1 VPSLKLRRVL
11 VVSGVAAAMI
21 ASSTTA
27 EAQQY
32 EARTVA
38 PRTIEHTAQGELM
51 LGVTGAVLMG
61 IPYAASVWAA
71 SQSNRE
77 GDKLLY
83 VPLVGPFAAFVDR
96 NVCTTPGCRGNIAN
110 ETLPLVASS
119 IAQGAGLALIIIAA
133 STPTTRVSAPPPASP
148 TSEVGGAHL
157 TLHVVPASYDA
168 GAGIAAFGTF

>member
-1 VPSLKLRRVL
+1 MV
-11 VVSGVAAAMI
+11 
-21 ASSTTA
+21 ASSKPA

-38 PRTIEHTAQGELM
+38 PQTMEHTAQGELM
-51 LGVTGAVLMG
+51 LGVTGAVFLG
-61 IPYAASVWAA
+61 TAYGASVWAA
-71 SQSNRE
+71 SQSHRE
-77 GDKLLY
+77 GDKLMY

-119 IAQGAGLALIIIAA
+119 IAQATGLALIILAA
-133 STPTTRVSAPPPASP
+133 STPTTRVSPPPPA
-148 TSEVGGAHL
+148 EQAAHL
-157 TLHVVPASYDA
+157 TLHVAPASYNA

>member
-11 VVSGVAAAMI
+11 LVSGIAAAMV

-38 PRTIEHTAQGELM
+38 PQTPEHTAQGELM
-51 LGVTGAVLMG
+51 LGVTGAVFMG
-61 IPYAASVWAA
+61 TAYAASVWAA
-71 SQSNRE
+71 SQSHRE
-77 GDKLLY
+77 GDKLMY

-119 IAQGAGLALIIIAA
+119 IAQATGLALIVIAA
-133 STPTTRVSAPPPASP
+133 STPTTRVSPPAPAPAS
-148 TSEVGGAHL
+148 AHL
-157 TLHVVPASYDA
+157 TLHVLPATYDA

>member
-11 VVSGVAAAMI
+11 FVSGIAAAMV

-38 PRTIEHTAQGELM
+38 PQTIEHTSQGKLM
-51 LGVTGAVLMG
+51 LGVTGAVLIG
-61 IPYAASVWAA
+61 LPYAASAWAA
-71 SQSNRE
+71 AEGNRE

-83 VPLVGPFAAFVDR
+83 VPVVGPFASFVDR
-96 NVCTTPGCRGNIAN
+96 SVCTTPGCRGDLASD
-110 ETLPLVASS
+110 TLPLVASS
-119 IAQGAGLALIIIAA
+119 IAQATGLALVIVAM
-133 STPTTRVSAPPPASP
+133 STPTTRVSAPPPAGQ
-148 TSEVGGAHL
+148 EAAHL
-157 TLHVVPASYDA
+157 TLRVAPTSYVA